1 MKIVSFPPGFVDTYL
16 EEVRALM
23 ENGQVAE
30 GTYFKDA
37 GSYVPGRRSV
47 TVSSGGAAIFAL
59 LAYQQHVKRRRT
71 AIVQANTMRAL
82 YTVPTLLGMR
92 VAVAESSYA
101 DYLAMSPASLER
113 RLANAEVRRDAVV
126 VYSVIGGYLSRSF
139 ADIVDLCQRA
149 EVPLIVD
156 AAHGHYLGALAE
168 SASAHLAYS
177 FYATKILPAGEGG
190 LVSTRDADMFDWVR
204 RFLVYDRFHNELNV
218 GLNLRA
224 SEMSSA
230 LIHRLM
236 TDRSVVAHFR
246 DARVALARRYAALC
260 EEHEVRYLDPRGAA
274 DYNGYKLVVL
284 DPRDEVARKGTE
296 LTTHPPTSGVFDTDV
311 LGQPTTLPHWCPP
324 TYPSLASPA
333 TAATGSR

>member
-1 MKIVSFPPGFVDTYL
+1 MKIVTFPPGFVDAYL
-16 EEVRALM
+16 EEVRGLM
-23 ENGQVAE
+23 DSGRVAE
-30 GTYFKDA
+30 GSYFEDA
-37 GSYVPGRRSV
+37 RSYVPGRQSV

-59 LAYQQHVKRRRT
+59 LAYQLHVNRRRT
-71 AIVQANTMRAL
+71 AIVQGNTMRAL

-113 RLANAEVRRDAVV
+113 RLANADVRRDAVV

-139 ADIVDLCQRA
+139 ADIVDICQRA

-156 AAHGHYLGALAE
+156 AAHGHYLDGLAE
-168 SASAHLAYS
+168 TGSAHLAYS

-190 LVSTRDADMFDWVR
+190 LVSTRDGAMFDWVR
-204 RFLVYDRFHNELNV
+204 RFLVYDRFHNELAV

-224 SEMSSA
+224 SEMGSA

-246 DARVALARRYAALC
+246 DARVAIARRYAAVC
-260 EEHEVRYLDPRGAA
+260 DEHDLRYLDPRGAA
-274 DYNGYKLVVL
+274 EYNGYKLVVL
-284 DPRDEVARKGTE
+284 DPRDAVARKGTT
-296 LTTHPPTSGVFDTDV
+296 LTLHPATSGVFDTDV

-324 TYPSLASPA
+324 TYPSLGA
-333 TAATGSR
+333 T